1 LKLAFD
7 IEANGLLD
15 TVTKVHCICAV
26 DLETDNVYNFGPDQL
41 HEAKELLEKADF
53 LVGHN
58 IIGYDLPVVRQVL
71 DCWPTGTVID
81 TLVTARLIHS
91 NLKETDHNLV
101 VAGRL
106 DKDLY
111 GSNSLKAWG
120 QRIGIKKDEYEG
132 GFEEF
137 NEEMYTYCQQDVQVL
152 KALWHYLKPQGYS
165 EPAIALENDIADVCF
180 RMEQHGWTFDS
191 KKAIDLYST
200 LAARR
205 EELTTALIAKFGT
218 WQEVDKVLVPKKD
231 NKARGYIKGVPVTK
245 YKTIEFNPN
254 SRQHIEKKLREMGW
268 KPDVFTESGQAK
280 LDEST
285 LSKIDIPEAKLLVE
299 HFLIEKRLGQLADG
313 DAGWLKM
320 VGKDGRIHGRYNT
333 MGTVTGRASHYS
345 PNIAQVPAGKS
356 PYGKEC
362 RDLFTVPVGW
372 RLVGADMAGLELRCL
387 AHYLHAYDGGSYGD
401 LVLNGDVHTEN
412 QKAAGLPTRDNAKT
426 FIYAF
431 LYGAG
436 PSKIGK
442 IVNGSAKQGSEL
454 ITRFM
459 RGLPAFGKLKQAVS
473 TAAQKGWLKGLDGR
487 RIPVR
492 SEHAALNSLL
502 QGCGA
507 ILCKRWVVDAH
518 KSLSSQFSEGYDGD
532 FVFCG
537 WIHDEVQVAC
547 REEIA
552 EQVGEII
559 TDCAR
564 KAGIPYGFKIKLDSE
579 YIIGRSWADTH

>member
-1 LKLAFD
+1 MRLAFD

-15 TVTKVHCICAV
+15 TVSKVHCLCAV
-26 DLETDNVYNFGPDQL
+26 DLDSDQTWQFGPSQIEEGL
-41 HEAKELLEKADF
+41 ELLKTADL
-53 LVGHN
+53 LVAHN
-58 IIGYDLPVVRQVL
+58 ALGYDMPVLKKLFGFEHHTVR
-71 DCWPTGTVID
+71 D
-81 TLVTARLIHS
+81 TLIIARLIHS
-91 NLKETDHNLV
+91 NLKDTDANRMAQGLIP
-101 VAGRL
+101 R
-106 DKDLY
+106 DCY
-111 GSNSLKAWG
+111 GSDSLKAWG
-120 QRIGIKKDEYEG
+120 YRLGEHKGEYDGGWDEWSQV
-132 GFEEF
+132 
-137 NEEMYTYCQQDVQVL
+137 MQDYCAQDVQVL
-152 KALWHYLKPQGYS
+152 KRLWHFLQPETYS
-165 EPAIALENDIADVCF
+165 PEAIELEHDIARVCLSMTHF
-180 RMEQHGWTFDS
+180 GWTFD
-191 KKAIDLYST
+191 KDKAADLYGK

-205 EELTTALIAKFGT
+205 EELSKALIAKFGS
-218 WQEVDKVLVPKKD
+218 WEEVDKVLIPKRD
-231 NKARGYIKGVPVTK
+231 NKARGYKAGVPVTK
-245 YKTIEFNPN
+245 MKTVEFNPN

-268 KPDVFTESGQAK
+268 KPEVFTESGQAK

-285 LSKIDIPEAKLLVE
+285 LSKVDIPEAKLLVE

-313 DAGWLKM
+313 DAGWLKL
-320 VGKDGRIHGRYNT
+320 VQPDGRIHGRYNT
-333 MGTVTGRASHYS
+333 MGTVTGRSAHFG

-362 RDLFTVPVGW
+362 RELFTVPKGW
-372 RLVGADMAGLELRCL
+372 SMVGADMAGLELRCL
-387 AHYLHAYDGGSYGD
+387 AHYLHAYDGGTYGD
-401 LVLNGDVHTEN
+401 LVLNGDVHSEN

-442 IVNGSAKQGSEL
+442 IVNGSAKHGQEL
-454 ITRFM
+454 IDRFM
-459 RGLPAFGKLKQAVS
+459 RGLPAFGKLRQAVS

-518 KSLSSQFSEGYDGD
+518 KSLKAQYKEGYDGD

-537 WIHDEVQVAC
+537 WIHDELQVAC

-552 EQVGEII
+552 EQVGDII
-559 TDCAR
+559 ANCAR
-564 KAGIPYGFKIKLDSE
+564 KAGDPYGFKIRLDSE

>member
-1 LKLAFD
+1 MKLAFD

-15 TVTKVHCICAV
+15 TVSKVHCICCV
-26 DLETDNVYNFGPDQL
+26 DLETDETFDFGPDAL
-41 HEAKELLEKADF
+41 EDGYRLLEKADF
-53 LVGHN
+53 LIGHN
-58 IIGYDLPVVRQVL
+58 IIGYDLPVVRQVGN
-71 DCWPTGTVID
+71 CWPMGTVID
-81 TLVTARLIHS
+81 TMVTARLIHS
-91 NLKETDHNLV
+91 NLKETDQTLV
-101 VAGRL
+101 VTGRL
-106 DKDLY
+106 DKELT

-120 QRIGIKKDEYEG
+120 QRIGIRKDEYEG

-137 NEEMYTYCQQDVQVL
+137 SDEMFRYCQQDVQVL

-165 EPAIALENDIADVCF
+165 EPAVQLENDIAEVCH
-180 RMEQHGWTFDS
+180 RMEVHGWTFDS
-191 KKAIDLYST
+191 KKAIDLYAH

-205 EELTTALIAKFGT
+205 EELTKALIAKFGT
-218 WQEVDKVLVPKKD
+218 WQEVDKVLIPKRD
-231 NKARGYIKGVPVTK
+231 NKTRGYKAGVPVTK
-245 YKTIEFNPN
+245 MKTVEFNPN
-254 SRQHIEKKLREMGW
+254 SRQHIEKKLKELGW
-268 KPDVFTESGQAK
+268 KPEVFTDSGQAK
-280 LDEST
+280 LDESI
-285 LSKIDIPEAKLLVE
+285 LSKVDIPEAKLLVE
-299 HFLIEKRLGQLADG
+299 HFLVEKRLGQLADG

-333 MGTVTGRASHYS
+333 MGTVTGRASHFS

-362 RDLFTVPVGW
+362 RSLFTVPVGW
-372 RLVGADMAGLELRCL
+372 KLVGADMAGLELRCL
-387 AHYLHAYDGGSYGD
+387 SHYLYAYDKGAYGD
-401 LVLNGDVHTEN
+401 IILNGDVHTEN

-442 IVNGSAKQGSEL
+442 IVNGSAKQGQEL
-454 ITRFM
+454 IERFM
-459 RGLPAFGKLKQAVS
+459 QGLPAFAQLKQAVS
-473 TAAQKGWLKGLDGR
+473 SAASKGWLKALDGR

-518 KSLSSQFSEGYDGD
+518 KALSAKFTEGYQGD
-532 FVFCG
+532 FSFCG
-537 WIHDEVQVAC
+537 WIHDEIQVAC
-547 REEIA
+547 RAEIA
-552 EQVGEII
+552 EEVGQII

-564 KAGIPYGFKIKLDSE
+564 SAGNPYGFKIKLDSE
-579 YIIGRSWADTH
+579 YIIGNSWADTH

>member
-1 LKLAFD
+1 MKLAFD

-15 TVTKVHCICAV
+15 TVTKIHCICAV
-26 DLETDNVYNFGPDQL
+26 DLETDEVFNFGPDQI
-41 HEAKELLEKADF
+41 EDGCRLLEKADF
-53 LVGHN
+53 LIGHN
-58 IIGYDLPVVRQVL
+58 ITCYDLPVLRKVA

-81 TLVTARLIHS
+81 TLVTARLMQS
-91 NLKETDHNLV
+91 NLKDTDHNLV
-101 VAGRL
+101 MAGRL
-106 DKDLY
+106 NKELY

-120 QRIGIKKDEYEG
+120 QRIGIYKDEYEG

-137 NEEMYTYCQQDVQVL
+137 SEEMFTYCQQDVQVL

-165 EPAIALENDIADVCF
+165 QEAIELENDLAEVCF
-180 RMEQHGWTFDS
+180 RMETHGWTFDMG
-191 KKAIDLYST
+191 KATDLYAK
-200 LAARR
+200 LVQRR
-205 EELTTALIAKFGT
+205 DELSTALIAKFGT
-218 WQEVDKVLVPKKD
+218 WQEVDKVLIPKRD
-231 NKARGYIKGVPVTK
+231 NARLGYKAGVPVTK
-245 YKTIEFNPN
+245 MKTIEFNPN
-254 SRQHIEKKLREMGW
+254 SRQHMEKKLRELGW
-268 KPDVFTESGQAK
+268 VPEVFTESGQAK
-280 LDEST
+280 LDEDI
-285 LSKIDIPEAKLLVE
+285 LSKIRLPEAQMLVE
-299 HFLIEKRLGQLADG
+299 YLTIAKRLGQLADG
-313 DAGWLKM
+313 DAGWMRM
-320 VGKDGRIHGRYNT
+320 VGSDGRIHGRYNT

-345 PNIAQVPAGKS
+345 PNIAQVPACGA

-362 RDLFTVPVGW
+362 RELFSVPKGW
-372 RLVGADMAGLELRCL
+372 SLIGADMAGLELRCL
-387 AHYLHAYDGGSYGD
+387 AHYLSAFDRGKYGHI
-401 LVLNGDVHTEN
+401 VLHGDVHTAN
-412 QKAAGLPTRDNAKT
+412 QQAAGLPTRNDAKT

-442 IVNGSAKQGSEL
+442 IVNGTARHGQAL
-454 ITRFM
+454 IDKFM
-459 RGLPAFGKLKQAVS
+459 KGLPAFGKLRGAVGI
-473 TAAQKGWLKGLDGR
+473 AAQKGWLKGLDGR
-487 RIPVR
+487 QIPVR

-537 WIHDEVQVAC
+537 WIHDEIQVAC

-564 KAGIPYGFKIKLDSE
+564 KAGDTYGFRIKLDSE
-579 YIIGRSWADTH
+579 YKIGRNWADTH